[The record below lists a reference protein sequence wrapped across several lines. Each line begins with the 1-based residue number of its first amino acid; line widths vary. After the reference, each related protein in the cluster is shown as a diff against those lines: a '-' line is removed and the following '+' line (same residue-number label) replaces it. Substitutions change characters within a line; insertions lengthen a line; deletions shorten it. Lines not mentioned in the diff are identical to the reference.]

1 MVRGHEVDNRW
12 VVPYSPYLLVKFNCH
27 LNVEICSTVKAV
39 KYMYKYIY
47 KGHDKI
53 HFQLNSQNSNELNFD
68 GHVSAI
74 DEIKDYQSARWVCA
88 VEVFVEKKGAFFIDG
103 PGGMR
108 KTFLYRALL
117 AEIKSKEYIALVIAS
132 CGVAASIL
140 PEPLISKNSIQIPVS
155 MLIRYTN
162 EKESMNTLIR
172 TVFPDLN
179 AFCQDN
185 FSAINRAIL
194 TAKNDFVDQINQ
206 GFIVQLEGQLQ
217 EYISR
222 DKCIDSS
229 KQTIMEDLLNSL
241 TPNGFPPHKLL
252 LKPYC
257 PIMLLRN
264 IDPPQGLCNGTRL
277 ICKSLSSNIIH
288 AVITCG
294 EFAEKEVFIHKI
306 CFRAQNNSD
315 SPVLFERIQFPVRPC
330 FAMTINKAQGQTLD
344 FVGIYLRE
352 SIFSRGQL
360 YVAISRVKNSSSI
373 KILIKPLI
381 FDDQE
386 DSITENIVYTEVL
399 DLAYQ

>member
-1 MVRGHEVDNRW
+1 
-12 VVPYSPYLLVKFNCH
+12 
-27 LNVEICSTVKAV
+27 
-39 KYMYKYIY
+39 
-47 KGHDKI
+47 
-53 HFQLNSQNSNELNFD
+53 
-68 GHVSAI
+68 
-74 DEIKDYQSARWVCA
+74 
-88 VEVFVEKKGAFFIDG
+88 
-103 PGGMR
+103 
-108 KTFLYRALL
+108 
-117 AEIKSKEYIALVIAS
+117 
-132 CGVAASIL
+132 
-140 PEPLISKNSIQIPVS
+140 
-155 MLIRYTN
+155 
-162 EKESMNTLIR
+162 MNTLIR

-194 TAKNDFVDQINQ
+194 TTKNDFVDQINHRLIEQ
-206 GFIVQLEGQLQ
+206 FKGQLQ
-217 EYISR
+217 EYTSR

-229 KQTIMEDLLNSL
+229 EQTIMEDLLNSL

-294 EFAEKEVFIHKI
+294 EFAGKEVFIHRI
-306 CFRAQNNSD
+306 CFRAENNSD
-315 SPVLFERIQFPVRPC
+315 SPVSFERIQFPVRPC

-352 SIFSRGQL
+352 PVFSHGQL
-360 YVAISRVKNSSSI
+360 YVAMSRAKNSSSI
-373 KILIKPLI
+373 KILIKPSI
-381 FDDQE
+381 FDDQQ